1 MNTEARDRAF
11 DRYVIIHLKD
21 KARLESILD
30 TIPRTDVCKHC
41 NHIGTKAT
49 YVLKV
54 KKQELLMIKL
64 SIEVYSTEKI
74 RPRKKAYKSLKL

>member
-1 MNTEARDRAF
+1 MNTNTRDRAF
-11 DRYVIIHLKD
+11 DRYVVIHLKD
-21 KARLESILD
+21 KARMEAILD
-30 TIPRTDVCKHC
+30 TIPRADVCKHC

-74 RPRKKAYKSLKL
+74 RPRKKTYISWLF